1 MAKEREQDYYIGER
15 PNCVAGIAGDIANY
29 VTSIAGDVANCVAGI
44 AGDVADCVAGIAGDV
59 ATCSCA
65 MLCALVLWFLTVL
78 LCVGLMSVGL

>member
-29 VTSIAGDVANCVAGI
+29 VTSIAGDVA
-44 AGDVADCVAGIAGDV
+44 
-59 ATCSCA
+59 TCSCA